1 MTMANKTM
9 ALLAVGALQC
19 FAPVA
24 AAGVNVGTDAPDF
37 TLKDV
42 DGVNHSLSD
51 FEGKVVLL
59 NFWQS
64 T

>member
-1 MTMANKTM
+1 MKKRALTLLAIG
-9 ALLAVGALQC
+9 ALLCL
-19 FAPVA
+19 APVA
-24 AAGVNVGTDAPDF
+24 VAGVPVGNPAPNF

-42 DGVNHSLSD
+42 NGVNHSLTD
-51 FEGKVVLL
+51 FEGRVVLL

>member
-1 MTMANKTM
+1 MKKRALTLLAIG
-9 ALLAVGALQC
+9 ALLCL
-19 FAPVA
+19 APVA
-24 AAGVNVGTDAPDF
+24 AAGVAIGSPAPNC

-42 DGVNHSLSD
+42 NNVNHSLTD